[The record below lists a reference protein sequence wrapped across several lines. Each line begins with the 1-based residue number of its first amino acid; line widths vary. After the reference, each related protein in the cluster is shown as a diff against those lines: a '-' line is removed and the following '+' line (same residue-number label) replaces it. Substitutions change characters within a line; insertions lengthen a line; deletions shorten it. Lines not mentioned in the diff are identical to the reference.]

1 MNGKIKV
8 LFITDTL
15 DCGGKER
22 QLVEL
27 LKGFSREEF
36 EYHIITMKK
45 DAFFNEEAK
54 KFASS
59 FHVIEREWRWDFAIL
74 RRFAKVFKEIK
85 PDFIHGFNPMA
96 SLVALVA
103 TKLFRVKT
111 LVINGGLRSAPIQ
124 FSENIKFFKKFLR
137 FYKIVVSNSYAGLKA
152 YGEEN
157 KKGRFVLYNGFDF
170 SRVPKK
176 SQNQA
181 REELGFPKGKFIIP
195 MIAQVS
201 NRKDQRTFIR
211 AAETLKK
218 QNKLNDFLFLVV
230 GEGDKRKEL
239 EQITI
244 DKGLQDN
251 VKFLGNRRDVE
262 MILRA
267 SDISVLC
274 TAPWWGEGIS
284 NSILESFACGV
295 PVIAT
300 DNGGTKEVIENGKSG
315 FIIEI
320 GNHDELVDKI
330 LFLKDNKDIL
340 QNFSKEAV
348 KTVEEKF
355 SISKMVSNYA
365 EFYKNVV
372 AKF

>member
-1 MNGKIKV
+1 MKKKTKV
-8 LFITDTL
+8 IFITDTL

-22 QLVEL
+22 QMVEL
-27 LKGFSREEF
+27 LKGFSRDEF

-45 DAFFNEEAK
+45 EAFFNEEAK

-74 RRFAKVFKEIK
+74 SRFAKVFKNIN

-103 TKLFRVKT
+103 TKLFGIKT

-124 FSENIKFFKKFLR
+124 FSKNIKFFKKFLR
-137 FYKIVVSNSYAGLKA
+137 FYKIVIANSYAGLSA
-152 YGEEN
+152 YGEDG

-170 SRVPKK
+170 SRVPEI
-176 SQNQA
+176 SQEKA
-181 REELGFPKGKFIIP
+181 REELDFPKDKFIVP

-201 NRKDQRTFIR
+201 NRKDQRTFIK
-211 AAETLKK
+211 AAEIL
-218 QNKLNDFLFLVV
+218 QNKNVIDDFLFLVV
-230 GEGDKRKEL
+230 GDGDKREEL
-239 EQITI
+239 ENLTKQ
-244 DKGLQDN
+244 KKLEQN

-262 MILRA
+262 IILRA

-274 TAPWWGEGIS
+274 TAAWWGEGIS

-300 DNGGTKEVIENGKSG
+300 DNGGTKEVIENDKSG
-315 FIIEI
+315 YVIEI
-320 GNHDELVDKI
+320 GNSKQLVEKI
-330 LFLKDNKDIL
+330 LYLKNNREIL
-340 QNFSKEAV
+340 QNFSIEAV
-348 KTVEEKF
+348 KTVQEKF
-355 SISKMVSNYA
+355 SIEKMVSNYA
-365 EFYKNVV
+365 EFYKNGV
-372 AKF
+372 KEI